1 MKDVPRRGEKMN
13 KKITIRIKEELYEQ
27 IKLLSKQENMS
38 FQKTIVE
45 LIELGMIKKL
55 LGGLDE

>member
-1 MKDVPRRGEKMN
+1 MN